1 MPENTQ
7 TNPNADTSD
16 AAPADFLDKLDTL
29 LSKLVPPASV
39 TITKC
44 DGTSVE
50 LPGAIPARRQVV
62 VFRMMRDLSE
72 QSIVR
77 EALASASDG
86 SPTSVVDAVLALAV
100 DLDVAERL
108 GAIFDA
114 AYPSALGE
122 GETALD
128 ALPIEEIVVALVPFS
143 ERFIQ
148 RVGGGLSALASSA
161 MDLTE

>member
-1 MPENTQ
+1 MSENPQ
-7 TNPNADTSD
+7 PKNPAASD
-16 AAPADFLDKLDTL
+16 AAPADFLDKLDGL

-44 DGTSVE
+44 DGTSIE

-72 QSIVR
+72 QPIVR
-77 EALASASDG
+77 EALAKASDG
-86 SPTSVVDAVLALAV
+86 EATSIVDAVLVLAV

-114 AYPSALGE
+114 AYPTALGPT
-122 GETALD
+122 ETALD
-128 ALPIEEIVVALVPFS
+128 ALAIEEIVVAIVPFS
-143 ERFIQ
+143 ERFIR